1 MKSHKQFCLW
11 DFFVE
16 NKILFAFFL
25 RNLRTI
31 KFKNRFM
38 KKRLKSFRYA
48 FRGIRVVFGTEAN
61 MQIHIV
67 ITILVI
73 VCGIVFSI
81 SLTEWMFCLL
91 CIGLVV
97 SAEMI
102 NTALE
107 NVVDLA
113 SPEQHPLAGKAK
125 DIAAGA
131 VLICAIISVLI
142 GLLIFVPKG
151 WHLIAQ

>member
-1 MKSHKQFCLW
+1 
-11 DFFVE
+11 
-16 NKILFAFFL
+16 
-25 RNLRTI
+25 
-31 KFKNRFM
+31 M
-38 KKRLKSFRYA
+38 KKRLQSFAYA

-73 VCGIVFSI
+73 VCGIAFSI

-97 SAEMI
+97 GAEMI

-107 NVVDLA
+107 DVVDLA
-113 SPEQHPLAGKAK
+113 SPGQHPLAGKAK

-151 WHLIAQ
+151 WHLIAQYL